1 MTDNSDTGRLNLVAR
16 PDPAPMPDPVS
27 EPAQPLVTL
36 GQLGR
41 MRAALTE
48 GSDDPILI
56 AIHDYPDPD
65 ALASALAL
73 QTLGRS
79 WGVDSTI
86 VYGGGIGRPE
96 NAAMVSLLGIEIV
109 SFGKIADLSKYKGAV
124 FTDTQPAAKNQSLPA
139 SVPVLAVIDH
149 HSLGDDTVRVYAT
162 VKAKH
167 HETAIHSYHDVR
179 TDVGSS
185 STLALGY
192 MTAAGMVPDARLATA
207 LFTGIKTD
215 TDSLLRDATP
225 ADVQAYTSLIP
236 LADMQMVAGIARPPL
251 GRDYFR
257 LLDQAMRQT
266 LVYSNCLIADCG
278 EITSPDAIS
287 VISDLLIKNDG
298 TMYAL
303 AHGSRENR
311 HYFSLRVKPPNND
324 ATRVILQTVGRD
336 GKGGGHNLSAGGF
349 VDSTEQNKLTIL
361 GECRDR
367 FLLAVGALPKG
378 SPLL

>member
-1 MTDNSDTGRLNLVAR
+1 MTDDTNSGRLNLVSR
-16 PDPAPMPDPVS
+16 RDQAPLPEPII

-36 GQLGR
+36 GQLGQLR
-41 MRAALTE
+41 TALTD

-96 NAAMVSLLGIEIV
+96 NAAMVKLLGIEIV
-109 SFGKIADLSKYKGAV
+109 SLRKICDLTKFKGAM
-124 FTDTQPAAKNQSLPA
+124 FTDTQPAAKNQSLPS

-149 HSLGDDTVRVYAT
+149 HSLGDDTIRIYTTASE
-162 VKAKH
+162 KH
-167 HETAIHSYHDVR
+167 RESSVNSYHDVR
-179 TDVGSS
+179 LDVGSS

-192 MTAAGMVPDARLATA
+192 LMAAGMIPDARLATA

-225 ADVQAYTSLIP
+225 ADIRAYTNLIP
-236 LADMQMVAGIARPPL
+236 LADMQMVAGISRPPL

-266 LVYSNCLIADCG
+266 LVYNNCLIADCG
-278 EITSPDAIS
+278 EITAPDAIS
-287 VISDLLIKNDG
+287 VISDLLVKNES
-298 TMYAL
+298 TFYAL
-303 AHGSRENR
+303 AHGSKGNR
-311 HYFSLRVKPPNND
+311 HYFSLRVKPPSND
-324 ATRVILQTVGRD
+324 ATRVMLQTVGRD

-349 VDSTEQNKLTIL
+349 VDATEKNKQTIL
-361 GECRDR
+361 EECRDR

-378 SPLL
+378 SPLI